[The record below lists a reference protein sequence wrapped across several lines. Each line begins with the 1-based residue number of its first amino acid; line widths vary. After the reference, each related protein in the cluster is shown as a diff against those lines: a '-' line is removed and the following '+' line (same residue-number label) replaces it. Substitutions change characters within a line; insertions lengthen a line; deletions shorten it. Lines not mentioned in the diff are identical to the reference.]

1 MENTLDLTKIWE
13 IIKKNWKLLIIIPL
27 VFLILSALITFFLI
41 KPKYEASTQVLVNE
55 KEKDS
60 KVAAQEVQGNIQL
73 VNTYAEIIKSP
84 RVLDEVAKKNKGYSA
99 EKLTNMINVNT
110 EADSQILNVG
120 VKTKNKNES
129 EKIANDVA
137 KVFSKDVPDIMSVD
151 NVSILSKAN
160 GTSEKV
166 SPRTTMNL
174 LMGLILGMI
183 IAIIIATLKEIFDK
197 RIRTEEDVEKE
208 LGIPV
213 LGSIQKVKQGDK
225 WWLKKEKD

>member
-84 RVLDEVAKKNKGYSA
+84 RVLDEVAKKK
-99 EKLTNMINVNT
+99 KVI
-110 EADSQILNVG
+110 QQ
-120 VKTKNKNES
+120 KN
-129 EKIANDVA
+129 
-137 KVFSKDVPDIMSVD
+137 
-151 NVSILSKAN
+151 
-160 GTSEKV
+160 
-166 SPRTTMNL
+166 
-174 LMGLILGMI
+174 
-183 IAIIIATLKEIFDK
+183 
-197 RIRTEEDVEKE
+197 
-208 LGIPV
+208 
-213 LGSIQKVKQGDK
+213 
-225 WWLKKEKD
+225 

>member
-13 IIKKNWKLLIIIPL
+13 IIKKNWKILVIIPL
-27 VFLILSALITFFLI
+27 IFLVLSAVLTFFI
-41 KPKYEASTQVLVNE
+41 VKPKYEASTQILVSQKE
-55 KEKDS
+55 KES
-60 KVAAQEVQGNIQL
+60 KMMAQEVQSNIQL

-84 RVLDEVAKKNKGYSA
+84 RVLDDVAKENKDYSA
-99 EKLTNMINVNT
+99 DKLSKMIEVNT

-120 VKTKNKNES
+120 VKSKNEKES

-151 NVSILSKAN
+151 NVSVLSKAN
-160 GTSEKV
+160 GTAEKV
-166 SPRTTMNL
+166 SPKTTINL
-174 LMGLILGMI
+174 LAGLILGLALASI
-183 IAIIIATLKEIFDK
+183 IAALKEIFDK

-213 LGSIQKVKQGDK
+213 LGSIQKIK
-225 WWLKKEKD
+225 